1 MDILAYK
8 RLKEVKIEN
17 YQEVLLRTLRK
28 NYYDDIYYHSLI
40 VSGLLHI
47 MQSNKI
53 TNWEVLYSHIMDLK
67 IEKQLKNALLRTLE
81 RADDDILG
89 MYGSFT
95 DDEIVAYII
104 FSHDSMF
111 SKRHED
117 ETPSSINRLALK
129 LLDVK
134 ESQQV
139 ADFCSGKGRFITS
152 LLIRQKG
159 LNVTGI
165 EQVQNNNVITLLKG
179 YLINERVNVITSDI
193 FDEDLGNIKFD
204 RIFSNYPIGD
214 KLSAIFPKLEK
225 YRNKYAH
232 LRNEKKTLSADWIY
246 NEVIFDHL
254 EKGGKAITIMSNSGI
269 WNDSD
274 IDMRRSFLKEKSIEA
289 IINLPE
295 KLFSSIAGGVSLV
308 VFSHDNE
315 TIRMIDASHL
325 FDKSRRMNRLSDE
338 QISLIEQLY
347 STDSQISKK
356 VFYSDIVY
364 PFNLHPPHYLEQ
376 EEDLDTLSFSDIVID
391 IRRGASITSSKF
403 DDLLSEEQTNIKYL
417 MINNINDGQINYNL
431 PFLNEKADE
440 YSRFSVDKGNLVL
453 TKNGSP
459 FKVAIHDTTT
469 KDMIIANGNLYII
482 KVDTKIYHPIFLKAY
497 LMSKH
502 GQQAIN
508 ELAKGTTIKN
518 ISIKD
523 LNHVK
528 VPNISMEKQEE
539 FARLFEQ
546 YNKEISKAM
555 QKISDIKQEKTD
567 LLNKFL
573 D

>member
-1 MDILAYK
+1 
-8 RLKEVKIEN
+8 
-17 YQEVLLRTLRK
+17 
-28 NYYDDIYYHSLI
+28 
-40 VSGLLHI
+40 
-47 MQSNKI
+47 
-53 TNWEVLYSHIMDLK
+53 
-67 IEKQLKNALLRTLE
+67 
-81 RADDDILG
+81 
-89 MYGSFT
+89 
-95 DDEIVAYII
+95 
-104 FSHDSMF
+104 
-111 SKRHED
+111 
-117 ETPSSINRLALK
+117 
-129 LLDVK
+129 
-134 ESQQV
+134 
-139 ADFCSGKGRFITS
+139 
-152 LLIRQKG
+152 
-159 LNVTGI
+159 
-165 EQVQNNNVITLLKG
+165 
-179 YLINERVNVITSDI
+179 
-193 FDEDLGNIKFD
+193 
-204 RIFSNYPIGD
+204 
-214 KLSAIFPKLEK
+214 
-225 YRNKYAH
+225 
-232 LRNEKKTLSADWIY
+232 
-246 NEVIFDHL
+246 
-254 EKGGKAITIMSNSGI
+254 
-269 WNDSD
+269 
-274 IDMRRSFLKEKSIEA
+274 
-289 IINLPE
+289 
-295 KLFSSIAGGVSLV
+295 
-308 VFSHDNE
+308 
-315 TIRMIDASHL
+315 
-325 FDKSRRMNRLSDE
+325 
-338 QISLIEQLY
+338 
-347 STDSQISKK
+347 
-356 VFYSDIVY
+356 
-364 PFNLHPPHYLEQ
+364 
-376 EEDLDTLSFSDIVID
+376 
-391 IRRGASITSSKF
+391 
-403 DDLLSEEQTNIKYL
+403 